1 MRLFQI
7 ELGFLSSALSRFAK
21 NRSLISV
28 QATNLQEVKWL
39 NKSGRKKKVYRWLVK
54 RQVQSSRFESIS
66 NDATL
71 MLFFWPNSFSFLI
84 SRYLMG
90 EEGYCLT
97 TLVTALAYL
106 ATLKPT

>member
-7 ELGFLSSALSRFAK
+7 ELRFLSSALSRFAK

-39 NKSGRKKKVYRWLVK
+39 KKSGRKKKVYRWLVK

-66 NDATL
+66 NDATHVI
-71 MLFFWPNSFSFLI
+71 FL
-84 SRYLMG
+84 
-90 EEGYCLT
+90 
-97 TLVTALAYL
+97 A
-106 ATLKPT
+106 